1 MVWAMSLVLVLQIL
15 NLAVGVMNLRFKS
28 TQRAA
33 AFKEAGGAD
42 DKKAAGGDRSTKAL
56 ESRQQ
61 KLYTLLENID
71 RYDGTGKGQIKI

>member
-1 MVWAMSLVLVLQIL
+1 MVWVMSLVLVLQIL

-42 DKKAAGGDRSTKAL
+42 DKKAAGGDRSIKAL